1 MKRIMVALTLTI
13 LLMSFVYAGSN
24 VKVNDAEFSLPPKYH
39 GGELDNNSYRLNNTF
54 SIRCIDENVAS
65 AIGLWASEKEFEE
78 DLDISNHPVRHF
90 YQHNPY
96 VNDYHSHAYFASG
109 KSVYE
114 IAWTGKEIN
123 RDIENLI
130 KNTSPSEISEDAFY
144 NALDKSID
152 IYKEQKINQ
161 LNQDEEY
168 NYQESKYQSK
178 LHEQQTSDN
187 SRFNQILLTYYNK
200 HL

>member
-24 VKVNDAEFSLPPKYH
+24 VKVNDAEFSLPPKYQ

-54 SIRCIDENVAS
+54 SIRCIDENVAGT
-65 AIGLWASEKEFEE
+65 IGLWASEKEFEE
-78 DLDISNHPVRHF
+78 DLDIANHPVRHF
-90 YQHNPY
+90 YQHNSY

-161 LNQDEEY
+161 LNLDGEY
-168 NYQESKYQSK
+168 NYQEAKYQSK
-178 LHEQQTSDN
+178 LHEQQTPDD
-187 SRFNQILLTYYNK
+187 RKLNQILLTYYN
-200 HL
+200 